1 MDQLTNVME
10 IIVSRYG
17 KNSPEKVSFEDLHDI
32 RTDLRSLML
41 LWNTNCYYVNCT
53 ENAFLINGG
62 RSLKF
67 PNIEGAEIDYRRRTT
82 MKVSAGDR
90 QEAKREVS
98 WLIGIKS
105 TRNDESVYIEVSQTG
120 ESWNWRNTL

>member
-53 ENAFLINGG
+53 ENTFLINGG
-62 RSLKF
+62 RALKF

-82 MKVSAGDR
+82 MKVSAGDK
-90 QEAKREVS
+90 QEAKKEVS

-105 TRNDESVYIEVSQTG
+105 TRNDEAVYIEISQTG